1 MRFISY
7 TIDGEPRVG
16 IEKHGRAI
24 DLERAYAVLADD
36 ATAER
41 LFGGGDLKAVLERG
55 FEAMEAAQRV
65 DEAAGESGA
74 VADNSHSLDRV
85 QLRAPIPRPE
95 KVICVGQN
103 YRDHCLEQG
112 APIPELPILF
122 AKFPTSIQNPGGPVL
137 LPVLSEQVDYE
148 AELAVVI
155 GTQGK
160 HIPMEDAYA
169 YVAGY
174 TCANDVSARDIQ
186 FGDKQWV
193 RGKSFDTS
201 CPLGPALVTPDEIP
215 DPQTLGIRCV
225 LNGKTMQDSNTNQ
238 LIFNVP
244 YLIWFISKMVTLN
257 PGDVILT
264 GTPPGVG
271 IFRDPPVLLKPGD
284 TVTIEIDRI
293 GSITNPV
300 TADEG

>member
-1 MRFISY
+1 MRLISY
-7 TIDGEPRVG
+7 AIDGEPRVG
-16 IEKHGRAI
+16 LEKHGHAI
-24 DLERAYAVLADD
+24 DLERAYAVLTD
-36 ATAER
+36 AASAAK
-41 LFGGGDLKAVLERG
+41 LFGGGDMRAVLERG
-55 FEAMEAAQRV
+55 FDAMEAARRV
-65 DEAAGESGA
+65 DEAAGSSSALSDHG
-74 VADNSHSLDRV
+74 HSLDRV
-85 QLRAPIPRPE
+85 QLLAPVTRPE

-103 YRDHCLEQG
+103 YRDHCLEQN

-122 AKFPTSIQNPGGPVL
+122 AKFPTSVQNSGGPIV
-137 LPVLSEQVDYE
+137 LPVLSRLVDYE

-160 HIPMEDAYA
+160 HIPIEDAYA

-201 CPLGPALVTPDEIP
+201 CPLGPALVTPEEIP
-215 DPQTLGIRCV
+215 DPQSLRIRCEV
-225 LNGKTMQDSNTNQ
+225 NGQTLQDSNTSN
-238 LIFNVP
+238 LIFDVP
-244 YLIWFISKMVTLN
+244 YLLSFISKMVTLN
-257 PGDVILT
+257 PGDIILT

-271 IFRDPPVLLKPGD
+271 IFRNPQVLLKPGD
-284 TVTIEIDRI
+284 SVTIEIEKI

-300 TADEG
+300 VADEL

>member
-1 MRFISY
+1 MRLISY
-7 TIDGEPRVG
+7 AIDGEPRVG
-16 IEKHGRAI
+16 IEKHGHAI
-24 DLERAYAVLADD
+24 DLERAHAVLTDD
-36 ATAER
+36 ATAAR
-41 LFGGGDLKAVLERG
+41 LFGGGDMRRVLENG
-55 FEAMEAAQRV
+55 FEAREAARRV
-65 DEAAGESGA
+65 EEAAGESGA
-74 VADNSHSLDRV
+74 VADCSHSLDRV
-85 QLRAPIPRPE
+85 RLLAPVPRPE

-103 YRDHCLEQG
+103 YRDHCAEQG
-112 APIPELPILF
+112 VPIPELPILF
-122 AKFPTSIQNPGGPVL
+122 AKFPTSIQHPGGPIIH
-137 LPVLSEQVDYE
+137 PTLSQQLDYE

-193 RGKSFDTS
+193 RGKSFDTG
-201 CPLGPALVTPDEIP
+201 CPLGPAIVTADEIP
-215 DPQTLGIRCV
+215 DPQDLGIKCV
-225 LNGKTMQDSNTNQ
+225 LNGETMQDSNTSN

-244 YLIWFISKMVTLN
+244 YLLWFISQMVTLN

-271 IFRDPPVLLKPGD
+271 VFRDPQVLLKPGD
-284 TVTIEIDRI
+284 SVTIEIEKI
-293 GSITNPV
+293 GAITNPV
-300 TADEG
+300 VADEG